1 MIDGSF
7 SLADGDSLNNCLGS
21 LVLFMLF
28 MHEKIGEDP
37 ETVQATE
44 SRMKKIE
51 YDRRL
56 NRI

>member
-28 MHEKIGEDP
+28 MHDEIGEDP

-44 SRMKKIE
+44 NRMKKIK
-51 YDRRL
+51 RV
-56 NRI
+56 